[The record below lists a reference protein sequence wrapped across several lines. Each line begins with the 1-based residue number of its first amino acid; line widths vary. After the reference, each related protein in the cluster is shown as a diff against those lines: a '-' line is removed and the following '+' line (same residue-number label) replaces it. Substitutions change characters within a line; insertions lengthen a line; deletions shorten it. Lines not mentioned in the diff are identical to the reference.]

1 MRIRPGCEGLCY
13 VGADLTGRGGV
24 RRIALCNMTE
34 EEMRGWLQMDYP
46 RASRYID
53 EEGETLIM
61 PPIPAIDNQPGAPL
75 PQLPTNETDQNAK
88 SEAKPGIFGKAFKK

>member
-1 MRIRPGCEGLCY
+1 MCY
-13 VGADLTGRGGV
+13 VGTDLTGRGTV
-24 RRIALCNMTE
+24 RRIALHDMTE

-53 EEGETLIM
+53 EEGETLIA

-75 PQLPTNETDQNAK
+75 PQLPKNETDQD
-88 SEAKPGIFGKAFKK
+88 AKPKARLFAKAAKK

>member
-1 MRIRPGCEGLCY
+1 MRIRPGCGELCY
-13 VGADLTGRGGV
+13 VGADPAGRGGV
-24 RRIALCNMTE
+24 RRIPLHSMTE

-75 PQLPTNETDQNAK
+75 PKLPTHDTSQPEKGKTAT
-88 SEAKPGIFGKAFKK
+88 GIFGKTKK